1 MNRRLFRILRF
12 ARRHSRGVV
21 VLGARKAVAAG
32 LSAALVVAPAV
43 SGLFPRT
50 AEAKARPPAP
60 QIPASSSSQC
70 TLHSAHGDV
79 KHVIYIQFDNVH
91 FTRDNPNVPSDL
103 EQMPHLLNFFVN
115 NGILSSNHHT
125 PLISHTADDII
136 TSLTGVYGERHGQ
149 PVSNSF
155 NYFNPASSDS
165 LGSTFTTSFTYWT
178 DLVDPVADPTF
189 SLLTPAG
196 KNAPAPWVPF
206 TRAGCNVGAVSIAN
220 MELENTRADITTVFG
235 AGSPEA
241 IEAVGSSSQ
250 ATKDFVGIAIHCAVG
265 DAVCAAG
272 NSKPDVLPDEPG
284 GYVGFSA
291 LYGHKYV
298 APVIAPGGLTDL
310 FGNSITGFPG
320 FGGISAAQ
328 SLAYTAAMQENG
340 VPITYSYISDA
351 HESHSFPFR
360 AFGPGEAGY
369 VKQLA
374 DYDSAFD
381 KFFTR
386 LANDGITPSNTLF
399 ILTADENDH
408 FAGGPPL
415 NGACDGVNT
424 SCTYTPGSIGPNT
437 VGEILTN
444 IQALLGQKDP
454 TLDFTKT
461 PFDIH
466 FDMAP
471 AFYISGQPARDSAI
485 ARQFEHDAAALTAVN
500 PRTGKVDMLTRFL
513 ADPVEMKLLHMITG
527 DPLRT
532 PSFVMFGDPD
542 YFFQTFVPSG
552 SPNVGVNPGFAWNH
566 GGVAPEINNTFLGL
580 AGPGVRNHGV
590 TNAVWSD
597 HTDIR
602 PTLLSLVGLQDDYQS
617 QGRVLAEDL
626 HLWALTPGVQNSGAG
641 FEELAKA
648 YKRINAP
655 VGELGLATLKIS
667 TAALAGNDETYNDL
681 ENRLQLIT
689 AFRDALAAEMLEH
702 LTEAEFQGK
711 RISGAEEQV
720 LVVQANALVDYVNRL
735 AARVG
740 APIAVNNTEHARI
753 DPATDWIYDKSH
765 PHA

>member
-1 MNRRLFRILRF
+1 MQETWSKLVCF
-12 ARRHSRGVV
+12 ARSHSRG
-21 VLGARKAVAAG
+21 LAAGIRKAVATSVSFAF
-32 LSAALVVAPAV
+32 ALTPVA
-43 SGLFPRT
+43 SGLLPT
-50 AEAKARPPAP
+50 DAEAKALSARPEA
-60 QIPASSSSQC
+60 QASSIRQC
-70 TLHSAHGDV
+70 TLQSAQGAI

-115 NGILSSNHHT
+115 NGTFSSNHHT

-155 NYFNPASSDS
+155 NYFNPASSDG

-196 KNAPAPWVPF
+196 KNAPAPWAPF

-241 IEAVGSSSQ
+241 AEAAKSSSQ
-250 ATKDFVGIAIHCAVG
+250 ATSDFVGIAIHCALG
-265 DAVCAAG
+265 DALCAAG

-284 GYVGFSA
+284 GYVGFNA
-291 LYGHKYV
+291 RYGHKYV
-298 APVIAPGGLTDL
+298 VPVIAPGGLNDL
-310 FGNSITGFPG
+310 SGNPISGFPG

-374 DYDSAFD
+374 SYDAAFD

-386 LANDGITPSNTLF
+386 LANDGITPNNTLF
-399 ILTADENDH
+399 ILTSDENDH
-408 FAGGPPL
+408 FAGGQPL
-415 NGACDGVNT
+415 TACDGVKAP
-424 SCTYTPGSIGPNT
+424 CTYTAGAVGPNT
-437 VGEILTN
+437 IGELLSN
-444 IQALLGQKDP
+444 IQSLLGKEDP
-454 TLDFTKT
+454 TLNFTKT

-485 ARQFEHDAAALTAVN
+485 ARQFERDTSKLTAVN
-500 PRTGKVDMLTRFL
+500 PRTGNTDTLTRFL
-513 ADPVEMKLLHMITG
+513 VDPVEMKLLHMITG

-532 PSFVMFGDPD
+532 PTFVMFGDPD
-542 YFFQTFVPSG
+542 YFFQTFGADVK
-552 SPNVGVNPGFAWNH
+552 VNPSFAWNH
-566 GGVAPEINNTFLGL
+566 GGVAPEINNTFLGI
-580 AGPGVRNHGV
+580 AGPGVKVSGI
-590 TNAVWSD
+590 TDSVWSD

-602 PTLLSLVGLQDDYQS
+602 PTLLSLVGLKDDYDS

-626 HLWALTPGVQNSGAG
+626 QRWALPEGVEKSGDE
-641 FEELAKA
+641 FVELARA

-655 VGELGLATLKIS
+655 VGELGLASLKIS
-667 TAALAGNDETYNDL
+667 TAALAGDDATYNGL
-681 ENRLQLIT
+681 ENRLQIIT
-689 AFRDALAAEMLEH
+689 AFRDFLAAKMLDR
-702 LTEAEFQGK
+702 LDDAEFGGK
-711 RISGAEEQV
+711 RVSNGEEK
-720 LVVQANALVDYVNRL
+720 ALVRQADALIDYVNWL
-735 AARVG
+735 AT
-740 APIAVNNTEHARI
+740 PQSDN
-753 DPATDWIYDKSH
+753 K
-765 PHA
+765 

>member
-1 MNRRLFRILRF
+1 MNRKLVNMVRL
-12 ARRHSRGVV
+12 ARRQSESIALAV
-21 VLGARKAVAAG
+21 RKAVAVGVSIAFVV
-32 LSAALVVAPAV
+32 SPAAL
-43 SGLFPRT
+43 GFFPSS
-50 AEAKARPPAP
+50 AEAKARPAAP
-60 QIPASSSSQC
+60 QPAASPGNEC
-70 TLHSAHGDV
+70 TLHSARGAI

-91 FTRDNPNVPSDL
+91 FTRDNPSVPSDL

-115 NGILSSNHHT
+115 NGTFSSNHHT

-155 NYFNPASSDS
+155 NYFNPADPGG

-178 DLVDPVADPTF
+178 DLVNPVADPTF

-241 IEAVGSSSQ
+241 IEAASNSSQ
-250 ATKDFVGIAIHCAVG
+250 ANKDFVGIAIHCAEG
-265 DAVCAAG
+265 NAVCAAG
-272 NSKPDVLPDEPG
+272 NKKPDVLPDEPG

-298 APVIAPGGLTDL
+298 VPVIAPSGLNDL
-310 FGNSITGFPG
+310 SGNPITGFPG

-351 HESHSFPFR
+351 HDAHGPPFR

-369 VKQLA
+369 VQQLA
-374 DYDSAFD
+374 AYDAAFD

-386 LANDGITPSNTLF
+386 LANDGITPDNTLF

-415 NGACDGVNT
+415 TACDGVT
-424 SCTYTPGSIGPNT
+424 TPCTYTPGSVGPNT
-437 VGEILTN
+437 VGELLSN
-444 IQALLGQKDP
+444 IRSLLGKEDP
-454 TLDFTKT
+454 TLNFTNT

-471 AFYISGQPARDSAI
+471 VFYISGQPERTSAI
-485 ARQFEHDAAALTAVN
+485 ARQFERDASKLTAVN
-500 PRTGKVDMLTRFL
+500 PRTGNTDTLTRFL
-513 ADPVEMKLLHMITG
+513 ADPVELKLLHMITG

-532 PSFVMFGDPD
+532 PTFVMFADPD
-542 YFFQTFVPSG
+542 YFFQTFGPDV
-552 SPNVGVNPGFAWNH
+552 VVNPSFAWNH
-566 GGVAPEINNTFLGL
+566 GGVAPEINNTYLGI
-580 AGPGVRNHGV
+580 AGPGVRVSGV
-590 TNAVWSD
+590 TDAVWSD

-602 PTLLSLVGLQDDYQS
+602 PTMLSLVGLKDDYDS

-626 HLWALTPGVQNSGAG
+626 QKWALPDGVQKNSDEFVA
-641 FEELAKA
+641 LAQA

-655 VGELGLATLKIS
+655 VGELGLASLKVS
-667 TAALAGNDETYNDL
+667 TAALAGDDATYNGL
-681 ENRLQLIT
+681 ENRLQTIT
-689 AFRDALAAEMLEH
+689 AFRDFLAAKMFESLS
-702 LTEAEFQGK
+702 EAEFGGK
-711 RISGAEEQV
+711 QV
-720 LVVQANALVDYVNRL
+720 SNGEAKALVHQADALIDYVDWL
-735 AARVG
+735 AEKNS
-740 APIAVNNTEHARI
+740 NN
-753 DPATDWIYDKSH
+753 
-765 PHA
+765 

>member
-1 MNRRLFRILRF
+1 MQ
-12 ARRHSRGVV
+12 
-21 VLGARKAVAAG
+21 
-32 LSAALVVAPAV
+32 
-43 SGLFPRT
+43 
-50 AEAKARPPAP
+50 E
-60 QIPASSSSQC
+60 SSSGQC
-70 TLHSAHGDV
+70 SLHSAHGDIQ
-79 KHVIYIQFDNVH
+79 HVVYIQFDNVH

-115 NGILSSNHHT
+115 NGTFSSNHHT

-155 NYFNPASSDS
+155 NFFNPADPRGV
-165 LGSTFTTSFTYWT
+165 GSTFTTSFTYWT
-178 DLVDPVADPTF
+178 DIVNPVSNPTF
-189 SLLTPAG
+189 NLLTPLG

-220 MELENTRADITTVFG
+220 MELENTKGDITTVFG
-235 AGSPEA
+235 PGSPEA
-241 IEAVGSSSQ
+241 IEAANNPGQ
-250 ATKDFVGIAIHCAVG
+250 ANSDYVGIAIHCAAG
-265 DAVCAAG
+265 DAVCAG
-272 NSKPDVLPDEPG
+272 STGKPDVLPDEPG
-284 GYVGFSA
+284 GYVGFNG

-298 APVIAPGGLTDL
+298 VPMIAPTGLTDL
-310 FGNSITGFPG
+310 FGNVITGFPG

-328 SLAYTAAMQENG
+328 SLAYTAAMLENG
-340 VPITYSYISDA
+340 VPVTYSYISDA
-351 HESHSFPFR
+351 HDRHSPPYT
-360 AFGPGEAGY
+360 AYGPGEDGY

-374 DYDSAFD
+374 AYDSAFD

-386 LANDGITPSNTLF
+386 LANDRITPSNTLF
-399 ILTADENDH
+399 ILTSDENDH

-415 NGACDGVNT
+415 NAGCDGVST
-424 SCTYTPGSIGPNT
+424 PCTYTAGASGPNT

-444 IQALLGQKDP
+444 IKALLGQHDP

-471 AFYISGQPARDSAI
+471 AFYLSGQPARDSAI

-500 PRTGKVDMLTRFL
+500 PRTGNVDALTHFL
-513 ADPVEMKLLHMITG
+513 ADPVELKLLHMVTG

-532 PSFVMFGDPD
+532 PSFVMFGNPD
-542 YFFQTFVPSG
+542 YYFQTFVPNG
-552 SPNVGVNPGFAWNH
+552 APTVGVNPSYAWNH
-566 GGVAPEINNTFLGL
+566 GGVEPEITNTFLGL
-580 AGPGVRNHGV
+580 AGPGVRNRGI

-626 HLWALTPGVQNSGAG
+626 HLWALTPGVQTSGAG

-655 VGELGLATLKIS
+655 VGELGLASLKIS
-667 TAALAGNDETYNDL
+667 TAALAGNDVTYNDL
-681 ENRLQLIT
+681 ENRLQIIA

-702 LTEAEFQGK
+702 LTAAEFQGK
-711 RISGAEEQV
+711 RIRGSEEQT
-720 LVVQANALVDYVNRL
+720 LVTQANALLEYVNRL
-735 AARVG
+735 AARQG
-740 APIAVNNTEHARI
+740 
-753 DPATDWIYDKSH
+753 DDK
-765 PHA
+765 

>member
-1 MNRRLFRILRF
+1 MNRRLLRTLRF
-12 ARRHSRGVV
+12 ARRKSRGVV
-21 VLGARKAVAAG
+21 PAVRKAVATG

-43 SGLFPRT
+43 WGFFPGS
-50 AEAKARPPAP
+50 AEAKARPAAP
-60 QIPASSSSQC
+60 EAPSSSSSQC
-70 TLHSAHGDV
+70 MLHSAHGDI
-79 KHVIYIQFDNVH
+79 KHVFYIQFDNVH

-115 NGILSSNHHT
+115 NGTFSSNHHT

-155 NYFNPASSDS
+155 NYFNSADPWG

-178 DLVDPVADPTF
+178 DIVNPVSDPRY
-189 SLLTPAG
+189 SLLTPSGA
-196 KNAPAPWVPF
+196 NAPAPWVPF

-241 IEAVGSSSQ
+241 IESASNPGQ
-250 ATKDFVGIAIHCAVG
+250 ANRDFVGIAIHCAAA
-265 DAVCAAG
+265 DAVCAG
-272 NSKPDVLPDEPG
+272 VNGKPDVLPDEPG
-284 GYVGFSA
+284 GYSGFNA

-298 APVIAPGGLTDL
+298 VPAIAPSGLTDL
-310 FGNSITGFPG
+310 FGNAITGFPG

-351 HESHSFPFR
+351 HGSHSFPFR

-374 DYDSAFD
+374 AYDAAFD

-399 ILTADENDH
+399 ILTSDENDH
-408 FAGGPPL
+408 YAGGPPL

-424 SCTYTPGSIGPNT
+424 PCTYTAGTSGPNT
-437 VGEILTN
+437 VGKILTN
-444 IQALLGQKDP
+444 IKALLGQQDP

-485 ARQFEHDAAALTAVN
+485 ARQFERDAAALTAVN
-500 PRTGKVDMLTRFL
+500 PRTGSVDTLTRFL
-513 ADPVEMKLLHMITG
+513 ADPVEMKLLHMVTG

-552 SPNVGVNPGFAWNH
+552 APNVGVNPSFAWNH
-566 GGVAPEINNTFLGL
+566 GGVAPEINNTYLGL
-580 AGPGVRNHGV
+580 AGPGVRNNGV
-590 TNAVWSD
+590 TNSVWSD

-602 PTLLSLVGLQDDYQS
+602 PTLLSLVGLQNDYQS

-626 HLWALTPGVQNSGAG
+626 HLWALTPGVQTSGAG

-667 TAALAGNDETYNDL
+667 TAALAGDDETYNDL
-681 ENRLQLIT
+681 ENRLQIIT

-702 LTEAEFQGK
+702 LTGAEFQGK
-711 RISGAEEQV
+711 RIRGIEEQALV
-720 LVVQANALVDYVNRL
+720 LKADALVDYVNWLGARQS
-735 AARVG
+735 AA
-740 APIAVNNTEHARI
+740 H
-753 DPATDWIYDKSH
+753 
-765 PHA
+765 